1 MLMGS
6 STPQNKG
13 VSPISG
19 VGAPVRPLGDPSKV
33 QQLQQEAIG
42 DTIEDSDRLMR
53 RENSALMNTD
63 VLGENIPANELTQL
77 RLQQQNLIMAR
88 EQASPDSVM
97 TPLI

>member
-1 MLMGS
+1 MRS
-6 STPQNKG
+6 
-13 VSPISG
+13 
-19 VGAPVRPLGDPSKV
+19 LGDPSKV

-77 RLQQQNLIMAR
+77 RLQQHNLKAQ
-88 EQASPDSVM
+88 EQTSPDSVM